1 MGPEVIIGV
10 ICGIVALV
18 VGSLVGWIGG
28 ITYRKRVAE
37 AEIGSAEEKAKSI
50 VANYQPLFATK
61 EEYFAFADAMNV
73 DNAYCNLKH
82 TAEQVFRL
90 MRACKM
96 EECNE

>member
-18 VGSLVGWIGG
+18 VGALVGWIGG

-50 VANYQPLFATK
+50 VDGAQKQAETMKKEALIEAK
-61 EEYFAFADAMNV
+61 EEII
-73 DNAYCNLKH
+73 
-82 TAEQVFRL
+82 FRCL
-90 MRACKM
+90 
-96 EECNE
+96 